1 MCYYIYDF
9 ISLGWGFTTLRWLIE
24 FLKTSIFPRLNQHG
38 RILFVNK
45 QYWAAILG
53 SRWGQKL
60 ALWILQMHWKS
71 IIYTGAT
78 NTTIKKMR
86 YLIYPLKVA
95 INRVTEPK
103 QLINITA
110 NFQTAK
116 KNSRIY
122 MYMSTILISPHILF

>member
-9 ISLGWGFTTLRWLIE
+9 ISLGWGCTALRWLIV

-38 RILFVNK
+38 RILLLINSIGPPYLDRDGVRNWHCEYCRCTEK
-45 QYWAAILG
+45 VSYIQVQQILQ
-53 SRWGQKL
+53 SKRWG
-60 ALWILQMHWKS
+60 I
-71 IIYTGAT
+71 
-78 NTTIKKMR
+78 
-86 YLIYPLKVA
+86 LIYPLKVA

>member
-1 MCYYIYDF
+1 MKRFLNYVLLLLWFHIFGVGLYCVTVVDSVFKNNFFSKIK
-9 ISLGWGFTTLRWLIE
+9 STRSNLI
-24 FLKTSIFPRLNQHG
+24 
-38 RILFVNK
+38 VNK

-103 QLINITA
+103 QLINIIQQI
-110 NFQTAK
+110 FRQRK
-116 KNSRIY
+116 KIVVY
-122 MYMSTILISPHILF
+122 DTCICLQY

>member
-9 ISLGWGFTTLRWLIE
+9 ISLEWGCTALRWLVV

-86 YLIYPLKVA
+86 YFNIPIESRNKQSH
-95 INRVTEPK
+95 RTE
-103 QLINITA
+103 TA
-110 NFQTAK
+110 DQYYTADFQTAK
-116 KNSRIY
+116 KIVVY
-122 MYMSTILISPHILF
+122 TCICLQY